1 MSARRSA
8 DAKQRVRAGE
18 SLALPDGARSAEVR
32 AGRKVVR
39 LTNLRKTFF
48 PGAGLTKRDLLD
60 YYAAMAEVLLPHLK
74 DRPMVMKRFPN
85 GIHGKHFFMKRTPAG
100 APSWVRRCA
109 VEHRSG
115 NVVDFPMIQ
124 DLADLLWVVNL
135 GCIDLNPW
143 YSRCDDVHRP
153 DFLNFD
159 LDPVAPADFGRV
171 REVALR
177 IKRALAAVGARSY
190 VKTSGS
196 EGLHVYVPIVRGPEQ
211 KVVWRFAKAL
221 ALKLQAEA
229 PDLVTAEYR
238 IAKRPPNRVLV
249 DYNQNAWG
257 STLASLYSVRP
268 RPQATVSAPV
278 TWEEVEGG
286 IEIEDLTIANVPARV
301 REMGDLW
308 KPLLYKRGRF
318 DLNSR
323 P

>member
-1 MSARRSA
+1 
-8 DAKQRVRAGE
+8 VRAGE
-18 SLALPDGARSAEVR
+18 ALALPDSAHSAEVR

-48 PGAGLTKRDLLD
+48 PEAGLTKRDLLD
-60 YYAAMAEVLLPHLK
+60 YYAAMAEVLVPHLK

-100 APSWVRRCA
+100 APSWVRRCE

-171 REVALR
+171 REVALWIER
-177 IKRALAAVGARSY
+177 ELAAVGATSY

-238 IAKRPPNRVLV
+238 IAKRPPGRVLV

-278 TWEEVEGG
+278 TWLEVEDGV
-286 IEIEDLTIANVPARV
+286 EIEDLTIANVPGRV
-301 REMGDLW
+301 REIGDLW
-308 KPLLYKRGRF
+308 KPLLYERGRF
-318 DLNSR
+318 DLNSG